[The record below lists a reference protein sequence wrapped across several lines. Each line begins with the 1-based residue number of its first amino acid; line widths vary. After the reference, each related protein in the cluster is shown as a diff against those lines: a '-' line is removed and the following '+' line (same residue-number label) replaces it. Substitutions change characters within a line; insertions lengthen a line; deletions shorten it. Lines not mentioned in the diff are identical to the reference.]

1 MCLCDCQASRSRA
14 DAMMEQTSKQPS
26 PSGSNL
32 NSVYNWY
39 TAPYVSATAAASVFH
54 VPLRLSGFSQP
65 CRRNDGADAQT
76 RTSIGKQFEFCVQL
90 VYRTLCV
97 RRRRSKRASMCLCD
111 SCASRSRADAMMQQ
125 TSKQPSPS
133 GSNLNSVYNW
143 YTAPYVS
150 DAAAASVLPC
160 AFATLEL
167 LAAVQTQ

>member
-1 MCLCDCQASRSRA
+1 
-14 DAMMEQTSKQPS
+14 MMEQTSKQPS

-39 TAPYVSATAAASVFH
+39 TAPYVSAAAAASVFH

-90 VYRTLCV
+90 VYCTLCV

-111 SCASRSRADAMMQQ
+111 S
-125 TSKQPSPS
+125 
-133 GSNLNSVYNW
+133 
-143 YTAPYVS
+143 
-150 DAAAASVLPC
+150 
-160 AFATLEL
+160 
-167 LAAVQTQ
+167 